1 MTRNDPT
8 PEQTLASAYLD
19 DQVTAAERAR
29 VAATPDLRA
38 LAASMREVKSF
49 VAAVPAATDAVRE
62 AAIAAAL
69 AEFDGSSNVV
79 SLADRRRWPTR
90 VLSAAAAVLLVGVVG
105 VSVLPDTADNKKESA
120 SLETQPEIEAETADE
135 AVGAAVPQTAAGEIF
150 ALDAALAIDDPQQL
164 LELAEPATVDADP
177 SNTSADGAPPA
188 AERAVSNNVEA
199 LACMT
204 ASQVF
209 LADIYFQ
216 GMLAIAVRDTVTG
229 VTEAIDGNCTVL
241 ARATP

>member
-1 MTRNDPT
+1 
-8 PEQTLASAYLD
+8 L
-19 DQVTAAERAR
+19 
-29 VAATPDLRA
+29 
-38 LAASMREVKSF
+38 
-49 VAAVPAATDAVRE
+49 VAAVPAATNAVRE

-90 VLSAAAAVLLVGVVG
+90 VLAAAAAVVLVGVVG
-105 VSVLPDTADNKKESA
+105 VSVLPDTTDNTKQS
-120 SLETQPEIEAETADE
+120 SLDTQPAIEAETAND
-135 AVGAAVPQTAAGEIF
+135 AVEAAVPQTAAGEIF

-164 LELAEPATVDADP
+164 LELAEPTALDVDPA
-177 SNTSADGAPPA
+177 NTSASGAPPA
-188 AERAVSNNVEA
+188 AQRVASNNIEA

-204 ASQVF
+204 ANQVF

>member
-1 MTRNDPT
+1 MTLNDPT

-29 VAATPDLRA
+29 VEATPDLGA
-38 LAASMREVKSF
+38 LVASMRGVKSL
-49 VAAVPAATDAVRE
+49 VAAVPAATDTVRE

-79 SLADRRRWPTR
+79 SLADRRHWPTR
-90 VLSAAAAVLLVGVVG
+90 VLTAAAAVLLVGVVG
-105 VSVLPDTADNKKESA
+105 VSVLPDTAEDNKETA
-120 SLETQPEIEAETADE
+120 SLDTEPKFEAQTADE
-135 AVGAAVPQTAAGEIF
+135 AVGAAVPETAAGEIF
-150 ALDAALAIDDPQQL
+150 AMDAALAIDDPQQL
-164 LELAEPATVDADP
+164 LELAEPAAVDVDP

-188 AERAVSNNVEA
+188 AQRAVSNNVEA
-199 LACMT
+199 LDCMT
-204 ASQVF
+204 GSQVF

-241 ARATP
+241 ATATP